1 MKTAKEV
8 VNKIVS
14 ESTHGLTQNNEY
26 MEMLVKE
33 YAREACKEQRHLYW
47 DRCLDVGYTIHPD
60 DAPEPEL
67 K

>member
-33 YAREACKEQRHLYW
+33 YAREACKEQREICAMASETPTKY
-47 DRCLDVGYTIHPD
+47 GIIKN
-60 DAPEPEL
+60 APKPEL